1 MLFSLSGI
9 FSNPVDRMM
18 EYDLKTLWTGPGQ
31 ACRRR
36 FEKVRVSLKNQSRG
50 LEICAQVEYHKSGC

>member
-18 EYDLKTLWTGPGQ
+18 EYDLKTLWTGLDKLAGGG
-31 ACRRR
+31 
-36 FEKVRVSLKNQSRG
+36 LKKCG
-50 LEICAQVEYHKSGC
+50 FL